1 MLLQRRRDRRAAVK
15 LMRKLLRKHGFA
27 PKRVTTD
34 QLRSYDAA
42 LRHLGLSCHHERG
55 LRQNNRAE
63 NSHQVVRRRERKMQ
77 RFKSPASA
85 QRFLSMHAGRPQC
98 LQPPTS
104 SYFPVDA
111 SDLPIGSRG
120 ALAQRHRRG
129 ITYRRGCTTSARKGS
144 S

>member
-1 MLLQRRRDRRAAVK
+1 
-15 LMRKLLRKHGFA
+15 MRKLLRTQGFA
-27 PKRVTTD
+27 PKRVITD

-42 LRHLGLSCHHERG
+42 LRHLGLSRHHERG

-120 ALAQRHRRG
+120 ALAQRDYCGMIGRSGH
-129 ITYRRGCTTSARKGS
+129 TSYRPEGLS
-144 S
+144 